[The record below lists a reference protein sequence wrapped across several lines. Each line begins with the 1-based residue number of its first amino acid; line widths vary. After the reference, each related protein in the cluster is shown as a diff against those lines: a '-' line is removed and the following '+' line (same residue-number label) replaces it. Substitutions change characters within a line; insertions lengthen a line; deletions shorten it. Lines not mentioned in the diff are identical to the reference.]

1 MDRRLLGAVGESMA
15 AAAYRKRGYALL
27 AANYRT
33 RLGEVDLIAQK
44 GGTLVFIEVKTRAG
58 KQIARPMEFVT
69 PAKQK
74 RIILAAQAFLTVHP
88 ALADSVIRF
97 DVYEVW
103 QEGGRCAERCIE
115 NAFSL

>member
-44 GGTLVFIEVKTRAG
+44 G
-58 KQIARPMEFVT
+58 ARWCSS
-69 PAKQK
+69 
-74 RIILAAQAFLTVHP
+74 R
-88 ALADSVIRF
+88 
-97 DVYEVW
+97 
-103 QEGGRCAERCIE
+103 
-115 NAFSL
+115 